1 MFYQKGILKKI
12 QKKTS
17 LFFNKVAGPRP
28 WRCFSLNFV
37 KACNSIKKQTLAQLF
52 SSEFCEF
59 FKNTIFDITPL
70 TVASQRSYVWSFT
83 EKFVTDVFLNFFRN
97 SYTTEHL
104 CWKSDE
110 SNLKFWVKK
119 NLIKIELLF

>member
-28 WRCFSLNFV
+28 RRCFSLNFV